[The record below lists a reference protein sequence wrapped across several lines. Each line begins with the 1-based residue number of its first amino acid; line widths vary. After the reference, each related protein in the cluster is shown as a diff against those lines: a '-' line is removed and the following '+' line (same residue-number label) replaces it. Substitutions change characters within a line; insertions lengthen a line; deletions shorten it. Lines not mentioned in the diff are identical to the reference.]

1 MGILDRIRRALGDD
15 EASDARAPRVVDDE
29 QTRAIVSRLRDFVVE
44 KSDGVLEARAID
56 PAEHLYDAG
65 YVDSQSSV
73 ALLAFI
79 EEEWGLVISE
89 VDLVG
94 RLSSLDA
101 LARHLRSDGQVG
113 EANRA

>member
-1 MGILDRIRRALGDD
+1 MPTLPRCSARTPRAAVTARQLREALGL
-15 EASDARAPRVVDDE
+15 PPP
-29 QTRAIVSRLRDFVVE
+29 
-44 KSDGVLEARAID
+44 ARAID

-101 LARHLRSDGQVG
+101 LARHLRNDGQVG